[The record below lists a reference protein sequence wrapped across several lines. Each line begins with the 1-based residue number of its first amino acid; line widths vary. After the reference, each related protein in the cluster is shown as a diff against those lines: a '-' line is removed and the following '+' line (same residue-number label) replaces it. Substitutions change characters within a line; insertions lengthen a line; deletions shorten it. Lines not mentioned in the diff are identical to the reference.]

1 MELLFLRDSP
11 VTYSLSHPTMSLSYL
26 IQTHEF
32 NNLLHKEETQFSI
45 SSSIPPPKIQTQI
58 HLPPGDLEKHR
69 AYATSD
75 TQHKHKVKVT
85 ERYLL
90 AQQQP
95 RLS

>member
-1 MELLFLRDSP
+1 MGLLFRRDPP

-32 NNLLHKEETQFSI
+32 NNLLRKDETQFSI
-45 SSSIPPPKIQTQI
+45 SSPNPSPKIQTQI
-58 HLPPGDLEKHR
+58 QLPPGDLEKHY
-69 AYATSD
+69 AYTTSD

-90 AQQQP
+90 ARQQP